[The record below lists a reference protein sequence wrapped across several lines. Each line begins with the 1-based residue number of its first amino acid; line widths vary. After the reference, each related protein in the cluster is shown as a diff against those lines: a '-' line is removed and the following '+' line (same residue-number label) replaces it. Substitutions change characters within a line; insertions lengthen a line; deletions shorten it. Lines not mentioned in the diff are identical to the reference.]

1 MERHPQKAS
10 KMMYF
15 DASNP
20 YHRYRLHYES
30 NHQLSVPELIARGS
44 VDAHTAAIV
53 WYLLEHRA
61 SYIIAGP
68 TDPTPGVG
76 KTTTLNALLPFYPAG
91 TGLVYT
97 LGMYEDFEFTK
108 ETPPRETTVLAN
120 EVSDHLVIYMWGK
133 PARRFLRLPGQG
145 FAIATSCHA
154 DTLKDVLAILTD
166 DIRLAPREI
175 QQIQLIVN
183 IGLHGQRWPQQRR
196 WLTTHFIAPP
206 VPGAA
211 NVTDAA
217 REAKPTDKNNVPV
230 QVVSCWDKTADTFV
244 PPAPEVVAA
253 MAAWIGV
260 TPEVFQAEVARREAA
275 LADLAAQ
282 KADQPDTIL
291 AVQAFREG
299 TADTP

>member
-1 MERHPQKAS
+1 M
-10 KMMYF
+10 MMYF

-30 NHQLSVPELIARGS
+30 NHQLSLPELIARGS

-97 LGMYEDFEFTK
+97 LGMYEDFAFTK
-108 ETPPRETTVLAN
+108 EAPPRETTVLAN

-133 PARRFLRLPGQG
+133 PARRFLRLPAQG

-166 DIRLAPREI
+166 DIHLLPREI

-183 IGLHGQRWPQQRR
+183 IGLHGHRWPQQRR
-196 WLTTHFIAPP
+196 WLTTHFIPP
-206 VPGAA
+206 ATSGA
-211 NVTDAA
+211 TDAPA
-217 REAKPTDKNNVPV
+217 DASPAGKHALPVPV
-230 QVVSCWDKTADTFV
+230 QMVSCWDKTTDSFI

-253 MAAWIGV
+253 LAAWAGV
-260 TPEVFQAEVARREAA
+260 TPEVFQAAVARREHV

-282 KADQPDTIL
+282 KADQPETIL
-291 AVQAFREG
+291 AVQAFRASATG
-299 TADTP
+299 TP